1 MRLTRVATHGFTLAV
16 LGAALL
22 PAAARAQAAPADPW
36 GTLPEEAVMLKLDEP
51 STGALNARDARFTGR
66 VDTPSEFNLVQ
77 IRISHTNS
85 RCEVWASLVDLDGTE
100 LGRTYV
106 RGSGENTV
114 TGLAAAAGPIFV
126 IVDNG
131 PFAQCAGAEY
141 RLVPTV
147 KDFAPAT
154 FSPSDAGAPSAAN
167 DAGVKGNIACYGWS
181 KRAEQLGIKLR
192 RTAEALKHARGNAR
206 MRLRR
211 KLVTLRR
218 VYDKARK
225 SARAAC

>member
-1 MRLTRVATHGFTLAV
+1 MRFTRVATHGLTLAV
-16 LGAALL
+16 LGAAML

-36 GTLPEEAVMLKLDEP
+36 GTLPKEAVLLKLDEP
-51 STGALNARDARFTGR
+51 YTGSLHARDERFTGR

-77 IRISHTNS
+77 VRISHTNS
-85 RCEVWASLVDLDGTE
+85 RCEVWASLVDLDGTQ
-100 LGRTYV
+100 LGRTFV

-126 IVDNG
+126 IVDDG
-131 PFAQCAGAEY
+131 PFAHCSGAAY

-167 DAGVKGNIACYGWS
+167 DAGLKANIACYGWS
-181 KRAEQLGIKLR
+181 KRVEQLGIKLR
-192 RTAEALKHARGNAR
+192 RTAEALKHAHGSSRR
-206 MRLRR
+206 RLQR
-211 KLVTLRR
+211 KLATLRR
-218 VYDKARK
+218 LYDNARK
-225 SARAAC
+225 SAQAAC